1 MFKIDLDMM
10 RYAIDPSKIVKELG
24 WYPETPFVIGIEKT
38 IRWYLDNQEWMENVT
53 SGDYQKYYEK
63 MNVKKHETIIISY
76 ILTLETEKN
85 MDLRLL
91 YVLIKNLCLIKKN
104 IYTFVMWSRI

>member
-10 RYAIDPSKIVKELG
+10 QDMQQIQVKQQKNLG
-24 WYPETPFVIGIEKT
+24 TPFVVGIEKT

-63 MNVKKHETIIISY
+63 MY
-76 ILTLETEKN
+76 
-85 MDLRLL
+85 R
-91 YVLIKNLCLIKKN
+91 
-104 IYTFVMWSRI
+104 